1 MERYVRSYVWQKD
14 VTKVEMQNIQNS
26 NKTAAVAWSEML
38 VNKEKG
44 RELAEKNRDAND
56 EMDSRSVIEG

>member
-1 MERYVRSYVWQKD
+1 
-14 VTKVEMQNIQNS
+14 MQNIQNS
-26 NKTAAVAWSEML
+26 NKTAAVARSEML